1 VAIETANR
9 TKPIIQC
16 RRTLHTFWMS
26 VKLIIDFE
34 YFTGWACFE
43 TGGRSS
49 TGRRLKMSDVVEDDD
64 GGVIEVGEDLGA
76 WTAAS

>member
-1 VAIETANR
+1 
-9 TKPIIQC
+9 
-16 RRTLHTFWMS
+16 MS
-26 VKLIIDFE
+26 VKLIRDFE
-34 YFTGWACFE
+34 YFRGWAGFE

>member
-1 VAIETANR
+1 MNTR
-9 TKPIIQC
+9 
-16 RRTLHTFWMS
+16 
-26 VKLIIDFE
+26 LIIDFE
-34 YFTGWACFE
+34 YFSGRAGFE

-49 TGRRLKMSDVVEDDD
+49 RVADSRCRMSSRMTM

>member
-1 VAIETANR
+1 
-9 TKPIIQC
+9 
-16 RRTLHTFWMS
+16 MS

-34 YFTGWACFE
+34 YFRGWAGSE